1 MRNQLT
7 INEYTFTAIVLTL
20 TTTLKKLLQ
29 GPKFAIRALTLK
41 KLINFNFMSI
51 FISQYTLPGPPS
63 VASQVNA

>member
-29 GPKFAIRALTLK
+29 GPKFAIRELTNLDSG
-41 KLINFNFMSI
+41 LIRAMLEAN
-51 FISQYTLPGPPS
+51 T
-63 VASQVNA
+63 